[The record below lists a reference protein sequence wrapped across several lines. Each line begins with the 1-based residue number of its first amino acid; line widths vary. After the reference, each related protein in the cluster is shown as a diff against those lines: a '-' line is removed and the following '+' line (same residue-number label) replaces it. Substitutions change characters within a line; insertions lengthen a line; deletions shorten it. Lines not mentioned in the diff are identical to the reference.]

1 MPLKQVHANPCFR
14 QHHVHELLWA
24 CSVFSL
30 MPMFQKLGP
39 AGFDGIEFHG
49 AHGYLIDQFLRDGA
63 NDRTDEYGGSI
74 ENRCRFLVELVTAVG
89 NEIGFKRVAVR
100 ISTFTDIQDVTDSNP
115 LALSLHIAEVLSSL
129 NILYLHVIEP
139 RIDPKEEDSAL
150 REEQVLRIRKAYK
163 GTFIAGGGFTR
174 ATGIHAVE
182 SGKADLVVY
191 GRQFLANP
199 DLPKRFALD
208 APLNKYDRSTFYTHD
223 PVVGYT
229 DYPFLEDVVK
239 AQS

>member
-89 NEIGFKRVAVR
+89 NEIGFERVAVR
-100 ISTFTDIQDVTDSNP
+100 ISPFTDIQDVTDSNP
-115 LALSLHIAEVLSSL
+115 LTLSLHIAEVLSSL